1 MMNSLIEPS
10 TIKTNVIEITSKSLN
25 SNEIMSVSLDFLD
38 SSIFTKNELT
48 NTRDAN
54 EIKMTKRAK
63 KQKETQYRQPT
74 KRGDDFENIFVDT
87 NLPISEQY
95 QSIFLSENVVP
106 ILTEP
111 EMAQLLISP
120 EKNVTVQI
128 PELLIDNLQ
137 PNSSETNI
145 EKIVTNTGDNNTSII
160 DGFIPI
166 INNKNDNFNDNS
178 NLIFEVEKLN
188 SNSNIENESL
198 NNNNNNNNG
207 VLELD
212 KVDSVD
218 DNHKT
223 STFDYNQKKNSI
235 LNIINENLDQKP
247 SNTESKVIIDKN
259 VNSTVDVLFS
269 KTSEKVYSDDRRFL
283 FLPKINSQE
292 FVTKIINEET
302 SRKQGPKST
311 IGNPVIINDILN
323 KLPLKQSNN
332 IIVNESNQPEI
343 NNFDIK
349 EDLFTFDFSRFS
361 SLCAPVDPSK
371 NLFFKFICQIVG
383 FITKDIIPSLHD
395 KREEIAHIVFI
406 MSENYFTLE
415 FINKCKPIQII
426 LFTSMLVSKFAK
438 NLNEVKKTNEILKL
452 NTQETSTPHIV
463 PLIERNVT
471 VTTPLQQFS
480 YDIIE
485 DFNEGSFNNTIDN
498 NFRSSKQKRNSKKLY
513 F

>member
-1 MMNSLIEPS
+1 
-10 TIKTNVIEITSKSLN
+10 
-25 SNEIMSVSLDFLD
+25 
-38 SSIFTKNELT
+38 
-48 NTRDAN
+48 
-54 EIKMTKRAK
+54 MTKRAK

-87 NLPISEQY
+87 NLPISQQY

-128 PELLIDNLQ
+128 PELLIDNSQ
-137 PNSSETNI
+137 PNSSENNI
-145 EKIVTNTGDNNTSII
+145 EKIVTNIGDDNTSII

-178 NLIFEVEKLN
+178 NLIFEVEILN

-198 NNNNNNNNG
+198 NNNNNNG
-207 VLELD
+207 VFELV

-223 STFDYNQKKNSI
+223 STFDYNQKTNSI
-235 LNIINENLDQKP
+235 LNIINENIDQKP

-302 SRKQGPKST
+302 SREQGPKST
-311 IGNPVIINDILN
+311 IDNPIILNDILH

-332 IIVNESNQPEI
+332 IIVNDIVNESNRPEI
-343 NNFDIK
+343 NTSCIK
-349 EDLFTFDFSRFS
+349 EDLFTFYFNRFS
-361 SLCAPVDPSK
+361 SLCAPIDPSK

-426 LFTSMLVSKFAK
+426 LFTAMLVS
-438 NLNEVKKTNEILKL
+438 ILC
-452 NTQETSTPHIV
+452 
-463 PLIERNVT
+463 
-471 VTTPLQQFS
+471 
-480 YDIIE
+480 
-485 DFNEGSFNNTIDN
+485 
-498 NFRSSKQKRNSKKLY
+498 
-513 F
+513 